1 MSFAAG
7 RHQPEPGSGQK
18 DAHGRE
24 TERERDDHRR
34 RRLTGARGQTR
45 QDDEGRMG
53 FLDHLDELRTRLIR
67 ACLAIGAGM
76 ILSFL
81 FSAKIGEI
89 VLSSVLGSF
98 PPGSVLIS
106 IKPGE
111 GFAFYFDLSLM
122 GGVVL
127 AAPLIAWQV
136 WRFVAPGLY
145 VNERR
150 LVVPFVLLAVTG
162 SIAGAAFSH
171 YVLFPS
177 MMTFFRTFES
187 AQIRFMPRL
196 EDTFGLYKNT
206 LIGMVLVFQIPTLV
220 YVLARV
226 GLVGPRTLWRHLTHA
241 VLCAVIMAAVLT
253 PSSDPWNQL
262 IFAAPIVAMYVIGI
276 AIAWLVQPKRGRA
289 EAGGQSSMG
298 LVIAAA
304 AFEQARRRRARQ
316 ATRTAIS

>member
-1 MSFAAG
+1 MTIG
-7 RHQPEPGSGQK
+7 GQREPARADGYARAI
-18 DAHGRE
+18 DREPDEHG
-24 TERERDDHRR
+24 RR
-34 RRLTGARGQTR
+34 RRTGAPGRAR

-53 FLDHLDELRTRLIR
+53 FLEHLDEFRTRLIR
-67 ACLAIGAGM
+67 ACLALGAGM

-81 FSAKIGEI
+81 LSAQIGEL

-98 PPGSVLIS
+98 PPGSALIS
-106 IKPGE
+106 TKPGE
-111 GFAFYFDLSLM
+111 GFAFYLDLSLM

-127 AAPLIAWQV
+127 AAPVIAWQV

-145 VNERR
+145 VSERR

-171 YVLFPS
+171 FVLFPS

-226 GLVGPRTLWRHLTHA
+226 GVVSPRMMWRHLKHA
-241 VLCAVIMAAVLT
+241 VLGAVIVAAVLT

-262 IFAAPIVAMYVIGI
+262 VFAAPIVTMYVIGI
-276 AIAWLVQPKRGRA
+276 AIAWLVQPRRA
-289 EAGGQSSMG
+289 PRTGDQSAMG

-304 AFEQARRRRARQ
+304 AFEQARRRRAR
-316 ATRTAIS
+316 RTATS

>member
-1 MSFAAG
+1 MSFAAQ
-7 RHQPEPGSGQK
+7 RQPKSAPAAGP
-18 DAHGRE
+18 
-24 TERERDDHRR
+24 RR
-34 RRLTGARGQTR
+34 AARAR
-45 QDDEGRMG
+45 QDDEARMG
-53 FLDHLDELRTRLIR
+53 FLEHLDELRTRLIR
-67 ACLAIGAGM
+67 ACLAVGAGM

-81 FSAKIGEI
+81 LSAQIGEI
-89 VLSSVLGSF
+89 VLSSVLGAL

-111 GFAFYFDLSLM
+111 GFAFYLDLSLM

-127 AAPLIAWQV
+127 AAPVIAWQV

-171 YVLFPS
+171 VVLFPS

-226 GLVGPRTLWRHLTHA
+226 GVISPRMMWRHLKHA
-241 VLCAVIMAAVLT
+241 VLGAVILAAVLT
-253 PSSDPWNQL
+253 PSPDPWNQL
-262 IFAAPIVAMYVIGI
+262 VFAAPIVTMYVIGI
-276 AIAWLVQPKRGRA
+276 AIAWLVQPRRGPQT
-289 EAGGQSSMG
+289 EDQSAMG

-304 AFEQARRRRARQ
+304 AFEQARRRRAR
-316 ATRTAIS
+316 RTATS

>member
-1 MSFAAG
+1 
-7 RHQPEPGSGQK
+7 
-18 DAHGRE
+18 
-24 TERERDDHRR
+24 
-34 RRLTGARGQTR
+34 
-45 QDDEGRMG
+45 MG

-67 ACLAIGAGM
+67 ACLAVGAGM
-76 ILSFL
+76 LLSFL

-89 VLSSVLGSF
+89 VLSSVLEAF

-127 AAPLIAWQV
+127 AAPVIAWQV

-171 YVLFPS
+171 FVLFPS

-196 EDTFGLYKNT
+196 EDTFGLYKNM

-226 GLVGPRTLWRHLTHA
+226 GVVSPRMMRRHLKHA
-241 VLCAVIMAAVLT
+241 VLGAVIVAAVLT
-253 PSSDPWNQL
+253 PSPDPWNQL
-262 IFAAPIVAMYVIGI
+262 VFAAPIITMYVIGI
-276 AIAWLVQPKRGRA
+276 AIAWLVQPRRGSRTEDRSA
-289 EAGGQSSMG
+289 MG
-298 LVIAAA
+298 LLIAAA
-304 AFEQARRRRARQ
+304 AFEQARRRRSFSSRAE
-316 ATRTAIS
+316 